1 MDNYKS
7 SVEQIHYIELLSI
20 VKKLES
26 MRRKSSIHDAMFITA
41 EVTLANYAQVN
52 EDKIWNS

>member
-7 SVEQIHYIELLSI
+7 SMEQRNYIDLLSI
-20 VKKLES
+20 VKTLES
-26 MRRKSSIHDAMFITA
+26 MRHKSSIHDAMFITA

-52 EDKIWNS
+52 EDKIWKC